1 MTSRDESLLAA
12 ATLEA
17 LAASLGAS
25 YDIRLEELDIA
36 GHRFEVT
43 VIRDSYALVDAIAPE
58 VFAANERLPYW
69 ADLWTSSLEL
79 ARWCLTDPSVAGA
92 SVLEIGCGVG
102 LAGIAA
108 AKAGGRVLMTD
119 GDPEALRFARYNALR
134 NLPASVVRSSISMRV
149 LDWDAPGA
157 IDPVDLILGGDVIYE
172 RSTFSRL
179 LDLFD
184 RALRPDG
191 VAVLTDPDRTI
202 GRAFLERAAER
213 GYDIRSEARQ
223 VARGSMQTTV
233 VRSHLRRPA

>member
-1 MTSRDESLLAA
+1 MTPLDAA
-12 ATLEA
+12 ASAGATMEQLEA
-17 LAASLGAS
+17 ALATR
-25 YDIRLEELDIA
+25 YDLHREVFDIA
-36 GHRFEVT
+36 GHHFEMMV
-43 VIRDSYALVDAIAPE
+43 VRDSYALVDAIAPE
-58 VFAANERLPYW
+58 AFAANDRLPYW

-108 AKAGGRVLMTD
+108 ARAGASVLMTD
-119 GDPEALRFARYNALR
+119 VDPEALRFARYNALK
-134 NLPASVVRSSISMRV
+134 NLPDPVPGSSLSMGV

-157 IDPVDLILGGDVIYE
+157 LEPVDLILGGDVIYE

-184 RALRPDG
+184 LALRPNG
-191 VAVLTDPDRTI
+191 VAVLTDPDRAI

-213 GYDIRSEARQ
+213 GYRIRSEIQ
-223 VARGSMQTTV
+223 PVLRGSMQTTV
-233 VRSHLRRPA
+233 VRSHLMRLR

>member
-36 GHRFEVT
+36 GHRFDVT

-213 GYDIRSEARQ
+213 GYDIRSEVRQ
-223 VARGSMQTTV
+223 VARGSTQTTV